1 MIFLLVFGLASLGL
15 AAYLIGEVATLPAR
29 QREGSLRRA
38 ATYGHRRRPASGHGQ
53 EGFRERAVE
62 PMKMSLA
69 HAVLKLS
76 PRMTVDKVS
85 RRLMGAGVGRAFSP
99 TSFLASKAVFA
110 ICGFLGGTFLGGVAG
125 KGSLGI
131 LLALFFLFIGFM
143 LPDLFISFKARGRR
157 EEIRSELPDALDLL
171 AVSVEA
177 GLGFDAAIAKLT
189 EHMEG
194 PLIEEFE
201 LALGEIR
208 IGEGRQEALKKMAER
223 SASHEMSS
231 FVRSIIQADQLGI
244 SLGRILRIQAGD
256 SRIKRQLLAEEKAM
270 KAPIKMLFPTVL
282 FIFPAMFIV
291 VLGPAFLNLSTIFQ
305 F

>member
-38 ATYGHRRRPASGHGQ
+38 ATYGHRRRPVSGHGQ

-62 PMKMSLA
+62 PMKMGLA

-110 ICGFLGGTFLGGVAG
+110 ILGFLGGTFLGGLAG
-125 KGSLGI
+125 NSSLGI

-143 LPDLFISFKARGRR
+143 LPDMFISFKARGRR
-157 EEIRSELPDALDLL
+157 EEIRAELPDALDLL

-194 PLIEEFE
+194 PLIEEFA
-201 LALGEIR
+201 LSLGEMR
-208 IGEGRQEALKKMAER
+208 IGETRQHALEKMVQRVQAPEL
-223 SASHEMSS
+223 AS
-231 FVRSIIQADQLGI
+231 FVRAIIQADQLGI
-244 SLGRILRIQAGD
+244 SLGRILRVQATD
-256 SRIKRQLLAEEKAM
+256 TRNKRQAAAEERAM
-270 KAPIKMLFPTVL
+270 KAPIKMLFPTAL
-282 FIFPAMFIV
+282 FIFPSMFLII
-291 VLGPAFLNLSTIFQ
+291 LGPAFLNFKGIF

>member
-1 MIFLLVFGLASLGL
+1 
-15 AAYLIGEVATLPAR
+15 
-29 QREGSLRRA
+29 
-38 ATYGHRRRPASGHGQ
+38 
-53 EGFRERAVE
+53 VE

-194 PLIEEFE
+194 PLIDEFA
-201 LALGEIR
+201 LTLGEMR
-208 IGEGRQEALKKMAER
+208 IGETRQHALEKMVQRVQAPEL
-223 SASHEMSS
+223 AS
-231 FVRSIIQADQLGI
+231 FVRAIIQADQLGI
-244 SLGRILRIQAGD
+244 SLGRILRVQATD
-256 SRIKRQLLAEEKAM
+256 TRNKRQAAAEERAM
-270 KAPIKMLFPTVL
+270 KAPIKMLFPTAL
-282 FIFPAMFIV
+282 FIFPSMFLII
-291 VLGPAFLNLSTIFQ
+291 LGPAFLNFKGIF